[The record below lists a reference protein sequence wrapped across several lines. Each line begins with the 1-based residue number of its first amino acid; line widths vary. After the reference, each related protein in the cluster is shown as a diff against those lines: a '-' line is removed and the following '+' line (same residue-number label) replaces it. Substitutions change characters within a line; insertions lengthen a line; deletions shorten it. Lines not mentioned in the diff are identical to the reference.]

1 MLMKILPVGASC
13 SMQTDGQADLTKLT
27 VVLHN
32 LRTDL
37 KAVYFRCIIISHI
50 ILEFLPRCIIHINC
64 SPSTGSLLYLATS
77 ICYFNPLFHR
87 ACEQWLNIIH

>member
-1 MLMKILPVGASC
+1 MKLLPVGASC
-13 SMQTDGQADLTKLT
+13 SIRTDGQTDMTKLT

-32 LRTDL
+32 LPTGL
-37 KAVYFRCIIISHI
+37 IAVYFRCIIISYI
-50 ILEFLPRCIIHINC
+50 ILEFLPRCIIHING

-87 ACEQWLNIIH
+87 ACEQRLNIIH